1 MKFKTSPVVRRGAWL
16 CTITSIA
23 PFVIYW
29 IWPSLFVDLLSPLLT
44 RDDLV
49 AIVPKLGKDLT
60 VIEQHS
66 RPLRPEPYFYTY
78 FTALILSSVVAFAFA
93 PFVFFV
99 PKPEAAWT
107 KQLAEIDGRFTWP
120 LGRIVLIL
128 AMMGYPFL
136 LWMGPSF
143 IAEPD
148 CFPPRCYRF
157 GPVHDALMCG
167 FLFCYSFVL
176 MMGAPAIRLFAM
188 GKQAKR

>member
-1 MKFKTSPVVRRGAWL
+1 MKFKIAPVVNRGFWL
-16 CTITSIA
+16 CTIASIG

-29 IWPSLFVDLLSPLLT
+29 IWPNLFVDFLSPLIT
-44 RDDLV
+44 RDDLI
-49 AIVPKLGKDLT
+49 AIVPKLGKDLK
-60 VIEQHS
+60 VIEQYS
-66 RPLRPEPYFYTY
+66 QPLRLEPFFYTY

-93 PFVFFV
+93 PFMFFV

-107 KQLAEIDGRFTWP
+107 KQLAEIDGKLTWP

-128 AMMGYPFL
+128 AMIGYPFL

-157 GPVHDALMCG
+157 GPFHDVIMCL
-167 FLFCYSFVL
+167 FLFGYSFVV
-176 MMGAPAIRLFAM
+176 MMGAPVIHIMAT
-188 GKQAKR
+188 GKRAER